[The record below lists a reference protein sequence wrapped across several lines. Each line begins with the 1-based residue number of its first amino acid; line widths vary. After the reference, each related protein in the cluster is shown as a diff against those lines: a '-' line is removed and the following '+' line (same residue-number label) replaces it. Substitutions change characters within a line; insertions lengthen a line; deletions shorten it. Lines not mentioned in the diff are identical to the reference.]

1 MQEIPPFIAYRMDGT
16 SQASS
21 LAFEDSVA
29 GAGDKRPEAATDP
42 SATGFTWV
50 HLQRD
55 DPRTLQWLAAS
66 GLDPFV
72 HDALMADETRPRCT
86 FHGDGAIVNL
96 RGVNLNPGARPDDM
110 VSIRFWV
117 EADQVVS
124 VWIRPLRAVADQFE
138 AIARQHAPISPG
150 DLLAKLA
157 IRLADRAE
165 PTVGDLADRIDAL
178 EDAILDQGA
187 DFSRGEHAAVRRSAI
202 TLRRFMG
209 PQRDALRALEFEE
222 LDWMR
227 DKDRSRLREATERLT
242 RFGEE
247 LDALRDRSKV
257 MHDQIADARA
267 ELLNRNMMVLSAVT
281 AIFLPL
287 GLITG
292 LLGINVGGIPGA
304 NNSAAFLIVSAL
316 LLLLALGQL
325 VLFRRFGILR

>member
-1 MQEIPPFIAYRMDGT
+1 
-16 SQASS
+16 
-21 LAFEDSVA
+21 
-29 GAGDKRPEAATDP
+29 
-42 SATGFTWV
+42 
-50 HLQRD
+50 
-55 DPRTLQWLAAS
+55 
-66 GLDPFV
+66 
-72 HDALMADETRPRCT
+72 
-86 FHGDGAIVNL
+86 
-96 RGVNLNPGARPDDM
+96 
-110 VSIRFWV
+110 
-117 EADQVVS
+117 
-124 VWIRPLRAVADQFE
+124 
-138 AIARQHAPISPG
+138 
-150 DLLAKLA
+150 
-157 IRLADRAE
+157 
-165 PTVGDLADRIDAL
+165 
-178 EDAILDQGA
+178 
-187 DFSRGEHAAVRRSAI
+187 
-202 TLRRFMG
+202 
-209 PQRDALRALEFEE
+209 
-222 LDWMR
+222 MR